1 MLFSISLL
9 KSVSDHKSDER
20 YYRLLM
26 VISGLEPLKIKILQ
40 VLAHLSPQRVSASEL
55 TMLLGYSKK
64 ARTIY
69 RGVLDELE
77 KDEFIIIDRLT
88 PKHFSIQISPHHPL
102 MVMMIELAIKVG
114 EDYTT
119 RLHQLLMER
128 KYRE

>member
-1 MLFSISLL
+1 M
-9 KSVSDHKSDER
+9 SDHKFEER
-20 YYRLLM
+20 YYRLIM
-26 VISGLEPLKIKILQ
+26 VISSLEPLKLKILQ

-77 KDEFIIIDRLT
+77 ADEFIIIDKIT

-102 MVMMIELAIKVG
+102 MGLMIELAFNIG
-114 EDYTT
+114 EEFTQ
-119 RLHQLLMER
+119 RLHQLLLER
-128 KYRE
+128 NYRE